1 MKPQFL
7 LPLLTY
13 PDATS
18 ELLIANAVALA
29 RHRPASLTV
38 CPVHVAIPAI
48 SNALSSII
56 IDPAKMARDAE
67 ALSRK
72 RGAELVQKA
81 AHEAEIA
88 SVELVAREIKV
99 GQPFMGDATAR
110 AARSYDLV
118 LLETGL
124 NDQGFIEAVLFGAGR
139 PLFLYPPSPFGGR
152 IDHVAIAWDG
162 SRSAARAAADA
173 KPFLEQASKVS
184 LISVVDEKPVD
195 QESIGH
201 AADNLA
207 RSGLNVETHRIQSRG
222 EPIGQVL
229 QSKASEA
236 GADLLV
242 MGGFGHSRLREFVL
256 GGATQAILADIT
268 MPVLMSH

>member
-18 ELLIANAVALA
+18 ELVIANAVALA
-29 RHRPASLTV
+29 RHQQASLTV
-38 CPVHVAIPAI
+38 CPVHVSIPAI

-56 IDPAKMARDAE
+56 IDAAKMAQDAE

-72 RGAELVQKA
+72 RGAALVQKA
-81 AHEAEIA
+81 VHEAEAA
-88 SVELVAREIKV
+88 SVELVTREIRA
-99 GQPFMGDATAR
+99 GQPFMGEAAVKI
-110 AARSYDLV
+110 ARSYDLV
-118 LLETGL
+118 LLEIGWSE
-124 NDQGFIEAVLFGAGR
+124 QGFIEAVLFDTGR
-139 PLFLYPPSPFGGR
+139 PLFLYPPGSFGGR
-152 IDHVAIAWDG
+152 IGHVAIAWDG
-162 SRSAARAAADA
+162 SRSAARAIADA

-195 QESIGH
+195 RESIDQL
-201 AADNLA
+201 ADNLT
-207 RSGLNVETHRIQSRG
+207 RSGLNVETYLIQSRG
-222 EPIGQVL
+222 EPVGQVL
-229 QSKASEA
+229 QSKAFEA

-242 MGGFGHSRLREFVL
+242 MGGFGHSRLREFIL
-256 GGATQAILADIT
+256 GGATQAVLTNII